1 MAIQLHQW
9 TAVLYLLAGLVAWV
23 GMALRAPRLERASVG
38 LLLLGVVTHV
48 AAFSVLHKLDPP
60 PPLTDLPAA
69 LSFMACVGTL
79 FFLGLMHWL
88 RLSGLAV
95 LVAPLSFVSVFF
107 ASTRL
112 PVAGPASFGG
122 SGSWPHAHVL
132 LGSAGIALLSLS
144 GLAGMIFLAEHRRLK
159 SKRPAARRRFPLP
172 SLEALDRV
180 NRLALAAGFPL
191 LTLGLVTGMIWVNSV
206 SGTFWSGTYHETL
219 LAIAWIMYTVLTA
232 ARFGASQGS
241 RQAAVCAVGAFAF
254 LFFAVIGVELFL

>member
-9 TAVLYLLAGLVAWV
+9 TAVLYLVAGLVAWV
-23 GMALRAPRLERASVG
+23 GMALREPRLERASVG
-38 LLLLGVVTHV
+38 LLLVGAVTHV

-69 LSFMACVGTL
+69 VSFMACVGTL

-88 RLSGLAV
+88 RLAGLAV
-95 LVAPLSFVSVFF
+95 LVAPVSFVSVFF
-107 ASTRL
+107 AATRL
-112 PVAGPASFGG
+112 PVTGPASFGG

-132 LGSAGIALLSLS
+132 LGSAGVGMLGLS

-159 SKRPAARRRFPLP
+159 AKRPVARRFPLP

-180 NRLALAAGFPL
+180 NRLSLAVGFPL
-191 LTLGLVTGMIWVNSV
+191 LTLSLVTGMIWVNSV

-219 LAIAWIMYTVLTA
+219 LASAWILYTVLTA

-241 RQAAVCAVGAFAF
+241 RQAAVSAVGGFVF
-254 LFFAVIGVELFL
+254 LFFAVVGVELLV

>member
-9 TAVLYLLAGLVAWV
+9 TAVLYLLAGVVAWV
-23 GMALRAPRLERASVG
+23 GMALREARLERASVG
-38 LLLLGVVTHV
+38 LLLVGVVTHM

-79 FFLGLMHWL
+79 FFLALMHWL
-88 RLSGLAV
+88 RLAGLTA
-95 LVAPLSFVSVFF
+95 LVAPLSFISVFI
-107 ASTRL
+107 ASARL

-144 GLAGMIFLAEHRRLK
+144 GLAGMIFLVEHRRLK
-159 SKRPAARRRFPLP
+159 AKRPVARRFRLP

-180 NRLALAAGFPL
+180 NRLSLAAGFPL

-219 LAIAWIMYTVLTA
+219 LASAWILYTVLTA
-232 ARFGASQGS
+232 VRFGASQGS
-241 RQAAVCAVGAFAF
+241 RQAARSAVGAFVF